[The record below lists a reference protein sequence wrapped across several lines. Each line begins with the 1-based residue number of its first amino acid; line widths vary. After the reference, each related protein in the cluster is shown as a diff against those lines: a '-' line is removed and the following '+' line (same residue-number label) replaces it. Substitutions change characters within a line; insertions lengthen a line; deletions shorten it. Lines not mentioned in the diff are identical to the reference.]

1 LPNPIFIKTAGLL
14 QKLDSLCTDISDPQF
29 SSKQYEVFTIENLK
43 RDIAVHLN
51 LIPLHRELKMKTR
64 IRIYP
69 FLIVLVAMLTVFIVS
84 SMAQEKPADNMQ
96 IVREK
101 IQTDKKLFIAE
112 NMNLTESEAKVF
124 WPVYENYQ
132 KDLGKLVDKTVKLI
146 DNYAANYE
154 TMTDEAAK
162 ELINGYLTIEE
173 ERVTLMKSF
182 LPKFR
187 KVLPEKKV
195 ARYYQLENKINA
207 VVKYGLA
214 TQIPLVN

>member
-1 LPNPIFIKTAGLL
+1 
-14 QKLDSLCTDISDPQF
+14 
-29 SSKQYEVFTIENLK
+29 
-43 RDIAVHLN
+43 
-51 LIPLHRELKMKTR
+51 MKSR
-64 IRIYP
+64 IRIHP
-69 FLIVLVAMLTVFIVS
+69 FLIVLVAVLSVFIVS

-101 IQTDKKLFIAE
+101 IQTDKKLLIAQ

-146 DNYAANYE
+146 ENYAANYQ
-154 TMTDEAAK
+154 TMTEEAAK
-162 ELINGYLTIEE
+162 ELINGYLVIEG

-207 VVKYGLA
+207 VVKYELA
-214 TQIPLVN
+214 KNIPLVN

>member
-1 LPNPIFIKTAGLL
+1 
-14 QKLDSLCTDISDPQF
+14 
-29 SSKQYEVFTIENLK
+29 
-43 RDIAVHLN
+43 
-51 LIPLHRELKMKTR
+51 MKAR

-69 FLIVLVAMLTVFIVS
+69 FFIVLVAVLAVFIVS

-101 IQTDKKLFIAE
+101 IKTDKKLFIAE

-146 DNYAANYE
+146 DNYAANFQ
-154 TMTDEAAK
+154 TMTEEAAK
-162 ELINGYLTIEE
+162 ELIDGYLAIEG

-195 ARYYQLENKINA
+195 ARYYQLENKIDA
-207 VVKYGLA
+207 VVNFGLA
-214 TQIPLVN
+214 KQIPLVK

>member
-1 LPNPIFIKTAGLL
+1 
-14 QKLDSLCTDISDPQF
+14 
-29 SSKQYEVFTIENLK
+29 
-43 RDIAVHLN
+43 
-51 LIPLHRELKMKTR
+51 MKAR

-69 FLIVLVAMLTVFIVS
+69 FFIVLVAVLAVFIVS

-101 IQTDKKLFIAE
+101 IKTDKKLFIAE

-132 KDLGKLVDKTVKLI
+132 KDLGKLVDKAVKLI

-154 TMTDEAAK
+154 TMSEEAAK
-162 ELINGYLTIEE
+162 ELIDGYLAIEG

-195 ARYYQLENKINA
+195 ARYYQLENKIDA
-207 VVKYGLA
+207 VVNFGLA
-214 TQIPLVN
+214 KQIPLVK

>member
-1 LPNPIFIKTAGLL
+1 
-14 QKLDSLCTDISDPQF
+14 
-29 SSKQYEVFTIENLK
+29 
-43 RDIAVHLN
+43 
-51 LIPLHRELKMKTR
+51 MKTR

-69 FLIVLVAMLTVFIVS
+69 FFIVLVAILTVFIVS

-96 IVREK
+96 LVREK

-124 WPVYENYQ
+124 WPIYENYQ
-132 KDLGKLVDKTVKLI
+132 KDLTKLVDKTVKLVE
-146 DNYAANYE
+146 NYAANYQ
-154 TMTDEAAK
+154 TMTEEAAK
-162 ELINGYLTIEE
+162 ELINGYLAIEG

-214 TQIPLVN
+214 SQIPLVK

>member
-1 LPNPIFIKTAGLL
+1 
-14 QKLDSLCTDISDPQF
+14 
-29 SSKQYEVFTIENLK
+29 
-43 RDIAVHLN
+43 
-51 LIPLHRELKMKTR
+51 MKAR

-69 FLIVLVAMLTVFIVS
+69 FFIILVAMLTVFTVS

-96 IVREK
+96 LVREK
-101 IQTDKKLFIAE
+101 IQTDKKLFIAQ

-124 WPVYENYQ
+124 WPVYEDYQ
-132 KDLGKLVDKTVKLI
+132 KELDKLVDKTVKLI
-146 DNYAANYE
+146 ENYAANYQ
-154 TMTDEAAK
+154 TMTEEAAK
-162 ELINGYLTIEE
+162 ELINGYLAIET

-182 LPKFR
+182 LPKLR

-214 TQIPLVN
+214 RQIPLVN